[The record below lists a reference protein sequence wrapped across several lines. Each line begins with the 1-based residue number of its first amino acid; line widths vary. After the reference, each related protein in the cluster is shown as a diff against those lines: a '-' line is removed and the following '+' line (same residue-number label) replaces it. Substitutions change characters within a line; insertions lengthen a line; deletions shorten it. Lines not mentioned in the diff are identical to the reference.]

1 MAADVVPVLNER
13 IERSFRTNM
22 LRDRRIAQISKRIRD
37 GTATFIE
44 AHDYAE
50 RIGENLSK
58 SFLSNLTE
66 DALPDG
72 RLYYNIANR
81 TVVPALQVNHI
92 TINEAAEEIQNAIDL
107 KNGIGLKSVR
117 ADFPKERIQGLIDK
131 MTADGITLIEAQSW
145 LKEPLINNL
154 EAFVD
159 DFIKENA
166 KVRSNAGLKTTI
178 TRIAAPGCCD
188 WCDALGGTYEY
199 GSEPQDVYR
208 RHQFCR
214 CTVTFQSKKTSQDVW
229 SKKIWQSSEEEIER
243 RKEIGKKVI
252 ELSPEERLEQAARLS
267 KDLEISDIQ
276 KEIGYSRKTIRRMM
290 QKKDP
295 EQLAKEI
302 EKIKE
307 RQKLLRR

>member
-22 LRDRRIAQISKRIRD
+22 LRDRRVAQISKRIRD

-50 RIGENLSK
+50 RIGENLSR

-188 WCDALGGTYEY
+188 WCDALAGTYEY

>member
-50 RIGENLSK
+50 RIGENLSR

-131 MTADGITLIEAQSW
+131 MTTDGITLIEAQSW

-188 WCDALGGTYEY
+188 WCDALAGTYEY

>member
-50 RIGENLSK
+50 RIGENLSR

-117 ADFPKERIQGLIDK
+117 ADFPKDRIQGLIDK

-188 WCDALGGTYEY
+188 WCDALAGNYEY

-229 SKKIWQSSEEEIER
+229 SKKIWKSSEEEIER
-243 RKEIGKKVI
+243 RKESGKKVI

>member
-50 RIGENLSK
+50 RIGENLSR

-166 KVRSNAGLKTTI
+166 KVRSNVGLKTTI

-188 WCDALGGTYEY
+188 WCDALAGTYEY

-243 RKEIGKKVI
+243 RKESGKKVI

>member
-22 LRDRRIAQISKRIRD
+22 LRDRRVAQISKRIRD

-50 RIGENLSK
+50 RIGENLSR

-188 WCDALGGTYEY
+188 WCDALAGTYEY

-229 SKKIWQSSEEEIER
+229 SKKIWKSSEEEIER

>member
-13 IERSFRTNM
+13 IERSFQTNM

-50 RIGENLSK
+50 RIGENLSR

-188 WCDALGGTYEY
+188 WCDALAGTYEY

-252 ELSPEERLEQAARLS
+252 ELSPEEKLEQAARLS

>member
-50 RIGENLSK
+50 RIGENLSR

-117 ADFPKERIQGLIDK
+117 ADYPKERIQGLIDK

-188 WCDALGGTYEY
+188 WCDALAGTYEY

>member
-37 GTATFIE
+37 GTAIFIE

-50 RIGENLSK
+50 RIGENLSR

-188 WCDALGGTYEY
+188 WCDALAGTYEY

>member
-1 MAADVVPVLNER
+1 MAADVVPILNER

-22 LRDRRIAQISKRIRD
+22 LRDRRVAQISKRIRD

-50 RIGENLSK
+50 RIGENLSR

-117 ADFPKERIQGLIDK
+117 ADFPKDRIQGLIDK

-188 WCDALGGTYEY
+188 WCDALAGTYEY

>member
-22 LRDRRIAQISKRIRD
+22 LRDRRVAQISKRIRD

-50 RIGENLSK
+50 RIGENLSR

-117 ADFPKERIQGLIDK
+117 ADFPKDRIQGLIDK

-188 WCDALGGTYEY
+188 WCDALAGTYEY

-214 CTVTFQSKKTSQDVW
+214 CTVTFQSKKTSQDVL
-229 SKKIWQSSEEEIER
+229 SKKIWKSSEEEIER
-243 RKEIGKKVI
+243 RKESGKKVI

-267 KDLEISDIQ
+267 KDFEISDIQ

>member
-22 LRDRRIAQISKRIRD
+22 LRDRRVAQISKRIRD

-50 RIGENLSK
+50 RIGENLSR

-117 ADFPKERIQGLIDK
+117 ADFPKDRIQGLIDK

-188 WCDALGGTYEY
+188 WCDALEGTYEY

-229 SKKIWQSSEEEIER
+229 SKKIWKSSEEEIER
-243 RKEIGKKVI
+243 RKESGKKVI

>member
-1 MAADVVPVLNER
+1 MVADVVPILNER

-50 RIGENLSK
+50 RIGENLSR

-66 DALPDG
+66 NALPDG

-117 ADFPKERIQGLIDK
+117 ADFPKDRIQGLIDK

-188 WCDALGGTYEY
+188 WCDALAGTYEY

-214 CTVTFQSKKTSQDVW
+214 CIVTFQSKKTSQDVW

-290 QKKDP
+290 QKKDS